1 MPAIFCIGIWRDE
14 QIDTDRPAARVYIP
28 YMALEAIRILTTEN
42 DGDDGLIVTF
52 SDGTTGAYV
61 VEELL
66 ELRPVRERV
75 AIKKLPKAPKG
86 KGVTAMIFA
95 Q

>member
-1 MPAIFCIGIWRDE
+1 LTNPLPMDE
-14 QIDTDRPAARVYIP
+14 QNWTDSKPRKEYTPS
-28 YMALEAIRILTTEN
+28 MAEKIRIVTTEF

-66 ELRPVRERV
+66 ELRPYRERV
-75 AIKKLPKAPKG
+75 KTKKVAKAKTRP
-86 KGVTAMIFA
+86 
-95 Q
+95 

>member
-1 MPAIFCIGIWRDE
+1 MPDSI
-14 QIDTDRPAARVYIP
+14 Q
-28 YMALEAIRILTTEN
+28 ILTTER

-66 ELRPVRERV
+66 QLRPFRERE
-75 AIKKLPKAPKG
+75 KTKAHRKSG
-86 KGVTAMIFA
+86 TVIS
-95 Q
+95 

>member
-1 MPAIFCIGIWRDE
+1 MPDE
-14 QIDTDRPAARVYIP
+14 QNDTELVVKQEYITR
-28 YMALEAIRILTTEN
+28 MTATTIRILATEP

-66 ELRPVRERV
+66 ELRPIRERV
-75 AIKKLPKAPKG
+75 ETSKPLKPLKG
-86 KGVTAMIFA
+86 
-95 Q
+95 

>member
-1 MPAIFCIGIWRDE
+1 MTAQLP
-14 QIDTDRPAARVYIP
+14 
-28 YMALEAIRILTTEN
+28 RILTSEP

-66 ELRPVRERV
+66 ELRPIRERV
-75 AIKKLPKAPKG
+75 KTKPLKDSKAK
-86 KGVTAMIFA
+86 ARR
-95 Q
+95 

>member
-1 MPAIFCIGIWRDE
+1 MILTGWPKDGNIPSMDE
-14 QIDTDRPAARVYIP
+14 T
-28 YMALEAIRILTTEN
+28 IRILATEF

-66 ELRPVRERV
+66 ELRPFRDRV
-75 AIKKLPKAPKG
+75 KTEKTKKRLG
-86 KGVTAMIFA
+86 TNC
-95 Q
+95 

>member
-1 MPAIFCIGIWRDE
+1 
-14 QIDTDRPAARVYIP
+14 
-28 YMALEAIRILTTEN
+28 MAGPIQILTTEV

-66 ELRPVRERV
+66 ELRPFRERV
-75 AIKKLPKAPKG
+75 KTRK
-86 KGVTAMIFA
+86 TAKSPTKP
-95 Q
+95 